1 MLKEGTTLGDRY
13 LIKSVIGKGGTS
25 VVYKALDLSAGNAVR
40 AVKEVF
46 GEAIVEKEMET
57 RLMADLYQNNN
68 SNNFIP
74 NIIDRL
80 RFDDIPNSLFVVMDF
95 IDGIDMNIHVKKS
108 NLSFKKI
115 AEYSMDICN
124 FVSFIHDN
132 NKIYSDMKPDNIMV
146 ISNAGD
152 YKNLDKSK
160 KYSHLKFIDFGATIT
175 EGTATVAYTPEYAA
189 PEQFKAKFEEVIP
202 DRTTD
207 IFNIGATIYYMVT
220 GRRPKPVYRNNGD
233 SPDDFVP
240 SNERFILD
248 DKSINIGLKRIIKKC
263 VNDSPSLR
271 YKSCAELFNDL
282 KSISNHSFI
291 KKISVSFLVSLLM
304 IAGGISSFFY
314 YQTLHEASYERYINN
329 AQTASDTK
337 RKIAYYRQALEF
349 NPGKLEGYTG
359 IFEAYKED
367 LLFRKDEK
375 EYIDKIISE
384 NSELLREN
392 GIYEI
397 IEFEAGKLCWYYL
410 DYGSDSNYDNVT
422 TRMTSAVAYFDKAQN
437 GDALKNHDE
446 GNYQMA
452 SIYYNIGNFYK
463 NIQNMIRE
471 GNDSK
476 AYKDFWDNLND
487 MVRFIDENEAN
498 NELILMETYN
508 TAVSA
513 QLSYANKFA
522 VSGISYDEQINF
534 FNLLK
539 EKVNSTPVMEP
550 FGEQS
555 YRNAYEL
562 KNEILNMLDDTE
574 EKIKISYNI
583 NSKGTSEVIE

>member
-1 MLKEGTTLGDRY
+1 MLKEGFTLGDRY
-13 LIKSVIGKGGTS
+13 LIKSIIGKGGTS

-46 GEAIVEKEMET
+46 GEAISEKEMET
-57 RLMADLYQNNN
+57 KLMADLYQNNN

-74 NIIDRL
+74 NVIDRL
-80 RFDDIPNSLFVVMDF
+80 RFDDIPDRLFVVMDF

-115 AEYSMDICN
+115 TEYAMDICN

-152 YKNLDKSK
+152 FKNLDKSK
-160 KYSHLKFIDFGATIT
+160 KFSNLKFIDFGATIN
-175 EGTATVAYTPEYAA
+175 EGTVTVAYTPEYAA
-189 PEQFKAKFEEVIP
+189 PEQYMAKFEEIIP
-202 DRTTD
+202 DKRTD

-220 GRRPKPVYRNNGD
+220 ARRPKPVYRNDGNVR
-233 SPDDFVP
+233 DDLVP
-240 SNERFILD
+240 SSERFSLD
-248 DKSINIGLKRIIKKC
+248 DKSINIELKRIIKKC
-263 VNDSPSLR
+263 VNDNPTLR
-271 YKSCAELFNDL
+271 YRSCAELFNDL
-282 KSISNHSFI
+282 KNISNHSFI
-291 KKISVSFLVSLLM
+291 KKISSCFLLSAVMIVGGVFSSLH
-304 IAGGISSFFY
+304 Y
-314 YQTLHEASYERYINN
+314 RTLHEASYEQYINK
-329 AQTASDTK
+329 AQTSSEYK
-337 RKIAYYRQALEF
+337 RKISHYRNALEL
-349 NPGKLEGYTG
+349 NPGKIDAYTG

-367 LLFRKDEK
+367 MLFTQEEK
-375 EYIDKIISE
+375 EYIDKVISE

-410 DYGSDSNYDNVT
+410 DYGSGSNNDNVT
-422 TRMTSAVAYFDKAQN
+422 TRMTSAVSYFDKARTGEN
-437 GDALKNHDE
+437 LRNHDE

-452 SIYYNIGNFYK
+452 SIYYDIGSFYK
-463 NIQNMIRE
+463 NIQIMILE

-476 AYKDFWDNLND
+476 AYSDFWNSLRA
-487 MVRFIDENEAN
+487 MVEFIDDNDAN
-498 NELILMETYN
+498 NELVLMETYN

-522 VSGISYDEQINF
+522 ISGISYDEQMEF
-534 FNLLK
+534 FELLK
-539 EKVNSTPVMEP
+539 EKINNTPVTEP
-550 FGEQS
+550 YGEQN

-562 KNEILNMLDDTE
+562 KIQVMNMLKNTE
-574 EKIKISYNI
+574 DKIKITYNI
-583 NSKGTSEVIE
+583 NNNEVIK